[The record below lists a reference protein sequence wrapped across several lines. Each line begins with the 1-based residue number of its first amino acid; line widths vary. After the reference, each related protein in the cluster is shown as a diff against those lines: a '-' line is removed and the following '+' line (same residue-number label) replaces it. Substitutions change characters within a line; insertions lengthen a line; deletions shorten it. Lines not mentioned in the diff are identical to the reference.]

1 MTDFCHFYFLANL
14 KRVLWRSLV
23 LSAISTVGLSIG
35 LLTDLSS
42 SSSNLL
48 FSTVVYAQQ
57 FSETDLTKYARA
69 VLEAE
74 PVREAALGEI
84 KQKIGSGDVPPIAC
98 YKPETLDNLPENAR
112 NVAKDYCNKYEGI
125 VKKYFTSVEQFNS
138 ITKTVQNDPNLKKR
152 IQDEML
158 RLQGNP

>member
-1 MTDFCHFYFLANL
+1 MTDFCRLYFLANL
-14 KRVLWRSLV
+14 TRVLWRSL
-23 LSAISTVGLSIG
+23 LISAISTVGLSIG
-35 LLTDLSS
+35 LVTDLSGRS
-42 SSSNLL
+42 SKLV
-48 FSTVVYAQQ
+48 FSTVVYAQD
-57 FSETDLTKYARA
+57 FSQTNLTKYARA

-98 YKPETLDNLPENAR
+98 YKPETLDNLPENAKSIAR
-112 NVAKDYCNKYEGI
+112 DYCNKYEGI
-125 VKKYFTSVEQFNS
+125 VKKYFTSFEEFNS

-158 RLQGNP
+158 RLQGSP